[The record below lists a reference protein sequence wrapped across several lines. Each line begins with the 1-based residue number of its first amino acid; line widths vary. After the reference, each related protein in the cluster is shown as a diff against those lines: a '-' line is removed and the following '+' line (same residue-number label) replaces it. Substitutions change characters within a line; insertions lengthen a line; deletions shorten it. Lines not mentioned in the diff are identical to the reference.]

1 MKPDWRHLA
10 AGIGAVVLLVILIAT
25 RQETEAPKKVAPP
38 PARKPQ
44 WYLVNR
50 ATDQVS
56 TAYTEPPGAPPSSSA
71 RPYFIGGVAVHPK
84 VPGGNHLDPII
95 PFGTVI
101 TLENPKSIT
110 IQGQKLNSFTVIDT
124 GDANWSRYGSS
135 PYWVDIYFGVGNY
148 WNNRE
153 ALKYG
158 QRKIDYYW
166 HEPFE

>member
-1 MKPDWRHLA
+1 MKIDWRHLVA
-10 AGIGAVVLLVILIAT
+10 LAGALALVLLLISS
-25 RQETEAPKKVAPP
+25 RQEVEPPKIPTT

-56 TAYTEPPGAPPSSSA
+56 TAYTEIPGSPVSSSA

-101 TLENPKSIT
+101 MLENPKSIT
-110 IQGQKLNSFTVIDT
+110 IQGQTLNAFTVIDT
-124 GDANWSRYGSS
+124 GDANWSRYGDS
-135 PYWVDIYFGVGNY
+135 PYWVDFYFGVGGY
-148 WNNRE
+148 WSNR
-153 ALKYG
+153 AAVDYG
-158 QRKIDYYW
+158 QRSIDYYW
-166 HEPFE
+166 YESFE

>member
-1 MKPDWRHLA
+1 MKVTWRHLVA
-10 AGIGAVVLLVILIAT
+10 LAGALVLVGVLILS
-25 RQETEAPKKVAPP
+25 RQEVETPKKPTVPE
-38 PARKPQ
+38 RKPQ

-56 TAYTEPPGAPPSSSA
+56 TAYTELPGAPVSSSA

-84 VPGGNHLDPII
+84 VPGGSHLDPII

-101 TLENPKSIT
+101 MLEDPKTIT
-110 IQGQKLNSFTVIDT
+110 IQGQTLNAFTVIDT
-124 GDANWSRYGSS
+124 GDANWSRYGDS
-135 PYWVDIYFGVGNY
+135 PYWVDFYFGVGNY
-148 WNNRE
+148 WSNQE

-166 HEPFE
+166 YEPFE